1 MLLNQSRAVNRF
13 LMILGELQFGSVQSL
28 SRVWLFATPWT
39 AARPASCP
47 SPIPEFAQTHV
58 HWVGDAIQPS
68 HSLSSPSPPIFNISQ
83 LQGLFQWVSSSYQ
96 VAKILEFR
104 FSISPS
110 NECSGLISFR
120 IDWFDLLAI
129 QGTLRS
135 LLQHHSS
142 KASILWHSTFLM
154 VQLSYPYMTTRKTI
168 ALARWTFV
176 GKVSAV

>member
-1 MLLNQSRAVNRF
+1 M
-13 LMILGELQFGSVQSL
+13 L
-28 SRVWLFATPWT
+28 SRNSCSRRLPTWVNKWHSIPLSFPKISQFNHSVVLDSLWPHGCQASLPSPTPR
-39 AARPASCP
+39 ACLNSCP
-47 SPIPEFAQTHV
+47 SNWWCHPIVSSSVFPFSSAFN
-58 HWVGDAIQPS
+58 
-68 HSLSSPSPPIFNISQ
+68 LSQ
-83 LQGLFQWVSSSYQ
+83 HQGLFQWVSSSYQ

-142 KASILWHSTFLM
+142 KHQFFGTQRS
-154 VQLSYPYMTTRKTI
+154 
-168 ALARWTFV
+168 
-176 GKVSAV
+176 